1 MTISVWKPT
10 TQPFIISCRI
20 PGENEPRIIRG
31 FDYLDEANQELARL
45 NKPTNSQPY
54 KLIGG

>member
-1 MTISVWKPT
+1 MNIWQPT
-10 TQPFIISCRI
+10 AQPFIVVCQI
-20 PGENEPRIIRG
+20 PGDEPRIIRG

>member
-10 TQPFIISCRI
+10 AQPFIVVCQI
-20 PGENEPRIIRG
+20 PGDEPRIIRG